1 MIHSYLQYLDEHG
14 SLVGRLCESGARA
27 LVVFCDRSKVGLKA
41 EERGGLEACSSVT
54 LIDVADSGHMVMF
67 DQPERTAQV
76 ILELVGVT
84 AGHPAP

>member
-1 MIHSYLQYLDEHG
+1 
-14 SLVGRLCESGARA
+14 VR
-27 LVVFCDRSKVGLKA
+27 
-41 EERGGLEACSSVT
+41 
-54 LIDVADSGHMVMF
+54 VADSGHMVMF